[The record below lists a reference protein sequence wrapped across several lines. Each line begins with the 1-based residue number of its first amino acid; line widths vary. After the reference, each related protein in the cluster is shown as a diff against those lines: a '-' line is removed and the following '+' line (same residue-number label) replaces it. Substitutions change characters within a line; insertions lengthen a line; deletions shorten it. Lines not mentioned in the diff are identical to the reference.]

1 MTKRTSLCLLL
12 LLAALLPA
20 AAGEILYGYAT
31 TPRAA
36 LQFAEPTQAGMAFQF
51 TARDVTYFRG
61 CRITA
66 IAVANGRPAAGSAAT
81 SCPVSLFT
89 ASEITDTG
97 TALGVNAY
105 EGTMDLTRP
114 FQYTEYPL
122 PTPIE
127 ITAETA
133 PFWVGVNAYCDPA
146 QASPLAFDSW
156 RHNDGMAAGMVGVV
170 NKEGADMQWVDMS
183 ADYGYGCI
191 RVKIEGPRQLITNEA
206 SFVECHI
213 PYYTP
218 ASATMDIDFAVL
230 NDASNPITTL
240 TMACTL
246 GTDNPIIQTYNFD
259 VPLIYNDYRS
269 LQMKVPVPAAES
281 ANLPVSFEIKEVNGE
296 ANGAYKT
303 KRISEERILTLRP
316 GSGYPR
322 AMVAEFSTGNW
333 CGFCP
338 MGFVAVPKMLEE
350 HPDGTFIPIAV
361 HVNDD
366 MQTMSYDQFRN
377 LYTGTSAPS
386 LVVNRNISEFG
397 IQQPDYATLSAMYPY
412 IAATPAMARLSVKSA
427 SLDGKKLLVEA
438 SAEFALDC
446 DGDFA
451 LSYVLTEDHVGP
463 GYQVNYYCRDNAP
476 EMGVWNTLP
485 EVTQTEFGSVAR
497 HTYVYDGVAG
507 SIPAQVEAGK
517 EYLHTGRLATNAVQ
531 DLNNCHVI
539 VMLINRAT
547 SRIENAVSVPYS
559 SLSALPSV
567 PADVNEASSALYDLQ
582 GRRVSSPAS
591 GLYIRAGRVIRM

>member
-1 MTKRTSLCLLL
+1 MIKRTTLCLLL

-20 AAGEILYGYAT
+20 AAGEILYGYST

-36 LQFAEPTQAGMAFQF
+36 LQFAEPTQAGMAFRF
-51 TARDVTYFRG
+51 TERDVTYFRG

-66 IAVANGRPAAGSAAT
+66 IAVANGKPAVGSSAT

-89 ASEITDTG
+89 ATDITDTG
-97 TALGVNAY
+97 KALGVKSF
-105 EGTMDLTRP
+105 EGTMDLTKP

-122 PTPIE
+122 TEPIE
-127 ITAETA
+127 ITTETA
-133 PFWVGVNAYCDPA
+133 PFWVGVTAMCDPA
-146 QASPLAFDSW
+146 QASPLVFDTW
-156 RHNDGMAAGMVGVV
+156 RHTDGMAAGLVGVA
-170 NKEGADMQWVDMS
+170 NQEGAEMQWVDMAS
-183 ADYGYGCI
+183 DYGYGCV

-206 SFVECHI
+206 SFIECHI

-218 ASATMDIDFAVL
+218 AAATMDVDFAVL
-230 NDASNPITTL
+230 NDASNPITSL

-246 GTDNPIIQTYNFD
+246 GTDEPILHTFNFD
-259 VPLIYNDYRS
+259 VPLAYNDYRS
-269 LQMKVPVPAAES
+269 LQMKVAVPAQES

-296 ANGAYKT
+296 ANGAAKS
-303 KRISEERILTLRP
+303 KRICEERILTLRH

-350 HPDGTFIPIAV
+350 HPDGSFIPVAV

-366 MQTMSYDQFRN
+366 METRSYDQFRN

-386 LVVNRNISEFG
+386 LVVNRNVSEFG

-412 IAATPAMARLSVKSA
+412 IAATPAMTRLAVKSA
-427 SLDGKKLLVEA
+427 TLDGKKLLVEA
-438 SAEFALDC
+438 TAEFALDC
-446 DGDFA
+446 TGDFA

-463 GYQVNYYCRDNAP
+463 GYQVNYYSREGAP
-476 EMGVWNTLP
+476 EMGEWNTLP
-485 EVTQTEFGSVAR
+485 EVTQTEFGCVAR
-497 HTYVYDGVAG
+497 HTYIYDGVAG
-507 SIPAQVEAGK
+507 SIPTTVEAGK
-517 EYLHTGRLATNAVQ
+517 EYSHTGRLATNAVQ
-531 DLNNCHVI
+531 NLDNCHII

-559 SLSALPSV
+559 SVASIPALPA
-567 PADVNEASSALYDLQ
+567 ADETNSPLYDLQ
-582 GRRVSSPAS
+582 GRRVNTPSAS
-591 GLYIRAGRVIRM
+591 GLYIRSGRVIKL